1 MDNKVINK
9 LTLIQENIKRL
20 SIDNFLIPKV
30 ICVSKTFH
38 IDKLKPLIDHGHY
51 DFGENKVQEAILKW
65 SKIKK
70 DKLNLKLHMIG
81 KLQTN
86 KAKKAVELF
95 DYIHSLDTTKL
106 ANALKKGENE
116 FNKKL
121 KYFIQINIGNEEK
134 KSGIKKNEAKNF
146 LSYCQKELDLDII
159 GLMIIPPNDGNTK
172 KYFKEISELNSDLGL
187 EHLSMGMSEDYEL
200 AIKFNSTFLRIG
212 SAILGPRTV
221 NE

>member
-70 DKLNLKLHMIG
+70 DKSNLKLHMIG

-134 KSGIKKNEAKNF
+134 NLELRKTKQRIFKL
-146 LSYCQKELDLDII
+146 LSKRVRSRYYW
-159 GLMIIPPNDGNTK
+159 P
-172 KYFKEISELNSDLGL
+172 Y
-187 EHLSMGMSEDYEL
+187 DY
-200 AIKFNSTFLRIG
+200 ST
-212 SAILGPRTV
+212 
-221 NE
+221 E

>member
-106 ANALKKGENE
+106 ANAKKFEG
-116 FNKKL
+116 K
-121 KYFIQINIGNEEK
+121 ININ
-134 KSGIKKNEAKNF
+134 
-146 LSYCQKELDLDII
+146 
-159 GLMIIPPNDGNTK
+159 
-172 KYFKEISELNSDLGL
+172 
-187 EHLSMGMSEDYEL
+187 
-200 AIKFNSTFLRIG
+200 R
-212 SAILGPRTV
+212 
-221 NE
+221 